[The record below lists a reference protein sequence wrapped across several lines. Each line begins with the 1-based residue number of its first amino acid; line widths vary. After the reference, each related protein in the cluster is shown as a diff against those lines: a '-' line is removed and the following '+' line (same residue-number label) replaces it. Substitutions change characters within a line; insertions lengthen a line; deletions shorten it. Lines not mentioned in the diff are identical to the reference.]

1 MSINYHF
8 STSVSDCNA
17 RSFLRVQYCTLRKR
31 SPLGAR
37 RAATPSNAPRMMLA
51 RCALAVAAT
60 LSTLGHRNV
69 DAAAVPSFPPHLVG
83 NVSAVHALLER
94 VLPGSSA
101 HFDLAIDR
109 DHRCPGVPSGK
120 ACFTLA
126 DGAGGKTT
134 ITGTTASELTGG
146 LGVYLR
152 EYCGMT
158 IGWVRGGGSY
168 LFTPTVWPAVGSP
181 VSRARSV
188 PYSHVTQVCTH
199 SYTLVWHDWL
209 EWEAFIDWMA
219 LAGHNS
225 IVAPTGQEEVQYRV
239 LTEHFGVSDMAV
251 RNWTNGPAWLTWSRG
266 QNSHGNGIGGPLPRS
281 FMRGQWSLQ
290 RQILARYR
298 ELGIAGHL
306 PSFGGWAP
314 WELAVVQNA
323 TKAKTV
329 AQGKGTAAD
338 TAWID
343 GRDPLYTAVADR
355 WMAEVTKDFGSDHVW
370 QMDGFFADGS
380 GWGAASDAHSSAAAQ
395 TVEADIAP
403 SLSVVPCEWSA
414 IKKNTYLAGYVH
426 GHSVSFHTLEE
437 AKAACIDPANLP
449 NCGGEKLAFL
459 LFVFGLSQ
467 ACLGEFDPFFH
478 EKLKGPPAGV
488 VSRANGGSFEIRAG
502 TTPKAVPASD
512 REASYLVL
520 NRKQC
525 NPVRKPAFLDPFGS
539 ENDHFAKT
547 GSGQTWTS

>member
-1 MSINYHF
+1 
-8 STSVSDCNA
+8 
-17 RSFLRVQYCTLRKR
+17 
-31 SPLGAR
+31 
-37 RAATPSNAPRMMLA
+37 MMLA

-60 LSTLGHRNV
+60 LSALGHRNV

-83 NVSAVHALLER
+83 NASAVHALLER

-101 HFDLAIDR
+101 HFDLSIDR
-109 DHRCPGVPSGK
+109 AHGCPGVPSGK

-126 DGAGGKTT
+126 DGAGGKKTT

-209 EWEAFIDWMA
+209 EWETFIDWMA

-266 QNSHGNGIGGPLPRS
+266 QNSHGNGVGGPLPRS

-314 WELAVVQNA
+314 WELAVAQNA
-323 TKAKTV
+323 TKAETI
-329 AQGKGTAAD
+329 AQGKGAAAD

-380 GWGAASDAHSSAAAQ
+380 GWGAASDADSSAAAQ
-395 TVEADIAP
+395 ADEADVAP
-403 SLSVVPCEWSA
+403 SPAAVVPCEWSA

-449 NCGGEKLAFL
+449 NCGGERNGFPPPTVLCLVHLSHKPVNEHHSVCPEPAWVNM
-459 LFVFGLSQ
+459 FVFPMKAFKTSRFPQVLSRVQ
-467 ACLGEFDPFFH
+467 TVAAL
-478 EKLKGPPAGV
+478 
-488 VSRANGGSFEIRAG
+488 R
-502 TTPKAVPASD
+502 SD
-512 REASYLVL
+512 LVRRRRL
-520 NRKQC
+520 CRL
-525 NPVRKPAFLDPFGS
+525 PTARRP
-539 ENDHFAKT
+539 T
-547 GSGQTWTS
+547 